1 MANTIK
7 KRKEPVMKE
16 KIYVGIDL
24 AKGDSK
30 VAVVDDSGE
39 AIFKPF
45 NITNSKEGIKKL
57 LSKLSSYKTGQ
68 IVCGMEVSSN
78 YWENMCSY
86 LKEKDVTPILLN
98 PYQVKK
104 YRQAMGFK
112 IKTDPIDATAIAGLI
127 CGRKYESLYISD
139 DSMMELR
146 ELVRIKY
153 SFQRRV
159 KDLKKS
165 VLSLL
170 YLVFPEYTKIISHPF
185 SKVSMHILSKYPT
198 SCHMAKASVSKLVKI
213 FRRYQGCNFNLDKAK
228 DLISAAKDSFYSGK
242 AFRSRGMTITMQLDE
257 ISSLSLKI
265 KDIEDEIKSILDPE
279 DPSGGSSDYDILNSI
294 KGVGIG
300 TIATFKGYVGDVS
313 RFSSSDKLISFIGF
327 YPNIF
332 ESGRYRKKNPTIQ
345 KAGPKELRYML
356 YLSSVACIKH
366 NSQLRKYYHDN
377 VSAGMPAKKA
387 IIKVAVKLA
396 RMMYSML
403 KHKTKYESSKVF
415 MQSLPLKKA
424 A

>member
-1 MANTIK
+1 
-7 KRKEPVMKE
+7 MKE
-16 KIYVGIDL
+16 TIYVGIDL

-45 NITNSKEGIKKL
+45 NITNSKEGIRKL
-57 LSKLSSYKTGQ
+57 LSKLSSYKTDQ

-86 LKEKDVTPILLN
+86 LKEKDVAPILLN

-112 IKTDPIDATAIAGLI
+112 IKTDPIDAIAIAGLI
-127 CGRKYESLYISD
+127 CGRKYKSLYISD

-170 YLVFPEYTKIISHPF
+170 YLVFPEYSKIISYPF
-185 SKVSMHILSKYPT
+185 SKVSIEILSKYPT
-198 SCHMAKASVSKLVKI
+198 SRHMAKASVSKLVKI

-228 DLISAAKDSFYSGK
+228 DLIAAAKDSFYSGK

-257 ISSLSLKI
+257 ISSLSLKV
-265 KDIEDEIKSILDPE
+265 KEIEDEIRSILDPG
-279 DPSGGSSDYDILNSI
+279 DPEGGSSAYNILNSI

-300 TIATFKGYVGDVS
+300 TIATFMGYVGDVS

-327 YPNIF
+327 YPRIF
-332 ESGRYRKKNPTIQ
+332 ESGKYRRKNPTIQ

-356 YLSSVACIKH
+356 YLASVACIKH

-387 IIKVAVKLA
+387 LIKVAVKLA

-403 KHKTKYESSKVF
+403 KHKTEYDSSRVF
-415 MQSLPLKKA
+415 MESFPLKRA

>member
-1 MANTIK
+1 
-7 KRKEPVMKE
+7 MKE

-24 AKGDSK
+24 AKEDSK
-30 VAVVDDSGE
+30 VAVIDDSGE
-39 AIFKPF
+39 AIFRPF
-45 NITNSKEGIKKL
+45 NITNSKEGIRKL

-86 LKEKDVTPILLN
+86 LKEKDIAPILLN

-112 IKTDPIDATAIAGLI
+112 IKTDPIDAIAIAGLI
-127 CGRKYESLYISD
+127 CGRKYDSLYISD
-139 DSMMELR
+139 DNMMELK

-165 VLSLL
+165 TSSLL
-170 YLVFPEYTKIISHPF
+170 YLVFPEYTKIISYPF
-185 SKVSMHILSKYPT
+185 SKVSIEILSKYPT
-198 SCHMAKASVSKLVKI
+198 SRHMAKTSVSKLVKI
-213 FRRYQGCNFNLDKAK
+213 FRKYQGCNFNLDKAK

-265 KDIEDEIKSILDPE
+265 KNIEDEIMSILDPG

-300 TIATFKGYVGDVS
+300 TIATFKGYVGDVA

-332 ESGRYRKKNPTIQ
+332 ESGKYKKKNPTIQ

-356 YLSSVACIKH
+356 YLASVACIKH

-403 KHKTKYESSKVF
+403 KHKTKYESSMVF

>member
-1 MANTIK
+1 
-7 KRKEPVMKE
+7 MKE
-16 KIYVGIDL
+16 QIYVGIDL

-45 NITNSKEGIKKL
+45 NITNSKEGIRKL

-112 IKTDPIDATAIAGLI
+112 IKTDPIDAIAIAGLI

-170 YLVFPEYTKIISHPF
+170 YLVFPEYSKIISYPF
-185 SKVSMHILSKYPT
+185 SKVSIEILSKYPT
-198 SCHMAKASVSKLVKI
+198 SRHMAKASVSKLVKI

-242 AFRSRGMTITMQLDE
+242 ASRSRGMTITMQLDE
-257 ISSLSLKI
+257 ISSLSLKV
-265 KDIEDEIKSILDPE
+265 KDIEDEIRSILDPG
-279 DPSGGSSDYDILNSI
+279 DPSGGSSAYNILNSI

-300 TIATFKGYVGDVS
+300 TIATFMGYVGDVT

-327 YPNIF
+327 YPKIF
-332 ESGRYRKKNPTIQ
+332 ESGKYRKKNPTIQ

-356 YLSSVACIKH
+356 YLASVACIKH
-366 NSQLRKYYHDN
+366 NSQLRKYYHDK

-387 IIKVAVKLA
+387 LIKVAVKLA

-403 KHKTKYESSKVF
+403 KHKTEYESSRVF